1 MKKLLGGLLAGAGVA
16 AIVAMWWS
24 SGGSGSQKNGTA
36 ESSAS
41 AGQHPTS
48 NAQIQ
53 EDAKAKAPPSVP
65 TGVAALPATT
75 LVEVIQL
82 PQPAKPEIGAFR
94 EWAGRYF
101 AASAADR
108 AAMVPEGIRLAQ
120 QHRQALKVV
129 VMTDPRTALE
139 QAVPM
144 VVRQDLPPEIVA
156 QLEERLSGVGPL
168 EVLAVSPDSDPSEPT
183 VRRFATLNGQEYRA
197 HVYGRRGRQMSVS
210 AATLNGVA
218 VDNEFAVSESPLRRL
233 ETGERPDAAKQAV
246 EVCPVSGEST
256 TVERSPQGTLPPVT
270 VETPAVEAGTQIIYL
285 CDGGH
290 FRQVEEELI
299 AGEGATGGPTAPT
312 GTFPITRVNSTGIR
326 KIIYLR
332 LTFPDALQEP
342 QTEKDAYANLKTI
355 ADYFQESS
363 YGRLTFMGTVAPTVL
378 LPRTAAWYITDYNT
392 TGSNSPI
399 MNDAKEAARK
409 LGFPPEDYH
418 HFVVIYTGGPGSFG
432 GLGSVNGPNT
442 WLKTTSVGTAEH
454 ELGHNVGVWH
464 SNSWNTSGVSSIG
477 SGANVEYG
485 HTNDV
490 MGSSGSGGH
499 FNASMKEQLQ
509 WITPE
514 TYTTVRRS
522 GVYRIH
528 QFDQVRQDP
537 GLRYALRVAK
547 DADRDYWLEFRQKL
561 SSNPWFTNGVTL
573 NWSPWGFGSGADNGT
588 ALGSNRGTQLLD
600 MTPGSPDDRTD
611 APLVIGRTFSDYE
624 ADVHI
629 TPIGKGGTAPES
641 IDVVV
646 NTGTMAAG
654 NLPPTFSLG
663 ASATTVALNA
673 TVNFTA
679 TASDPNGD
687 TLAYSWDFG
696 DKLASF
702 NSTSFS
708 TVSSATASKTFTA
721 AGYYQVQCTV
731 SDMKGGREVRSV
743 LITVGAPSTVTISGT
758 VVDGLG
764 NPLPGVRVHNGLT
777 TSNYRGA
784 YSDATGAFCVTN
796 LSSTA
801 VTLQAVKEGYSL
813 AVSGGGA
820 VQNFTATQ
828 SAVKVAIQATDAD
841 AAEDSNP
848 GQFRITRTGSTTA
861 ALTVYVDFTGTAGLN
876 SDYQLSPAATTTSS
890 PLESFVIPAGSSFLD
905 VAINMV
911 ADSAQEGPETVVMS
925 LINASGYQVSGPQ
938 TVQVTIADNDTSLPQ
953 VALEVDDPE
962 ATEGNPADTGR
973 FVISRTGSTASA
985 LTVNFTVDASTGSAT
1000 NGTDFT
1006 SISSVV
1012 IPAGASFVPL
1022 EVTPLNDTLMEGLEL
1037 VTVTVATNAA
1047 YVRHPAL
1054 ISGTVKIIDDETPV
1068 VTIAATDATGNENG
1082 DPIRFTL
1089 TRTGSTT
1096 QELVV
1101 HYAVGGEALH
1111 GADYLALPGFVTF
1124 AQGSATAVVDLFPV
1138 QDSHGEPAQSVSLQ
1152 LRSSTQYILGSPS
1165 NASASIVDDG
1175 DLPVVSVAL
1184 TDGAVA
1190 EGSTANPGTFRIT
1203 TTGTGSGNITVNF
1216 TVTGTAASGVD
1227 YTSVGTSVVMGKNTT
1242 ANVVVTP
1249 LNDSLQENAETVVL
1263 SVQPSSSYQ
1272 LDLQSAGTMVIEDDD
1287 SVNMVSVTATTNS
1300 VTEGGNARFYVSR
1313 SVTTTSALVVKLGTA
1328 GTATAGTDYTA
1339 PAATVTIPA
1348 SALGVVVDV
1357 GTLTDSLVEGAETLA
1372 LEVLPDPAIEPLYG
1386 IESGR
1391 ATMVLNDGASSG
1403 FASSLAFAQTSLTV
1417 NEDVGTATLTVNR
1430 TGSLAG
1436 TSTVNY
1442 VIYGGTALG
1451 GGVDY
1456 RLGTGALTFGP
1467 GVSSQTIE
1475 AAVQDD
1481 LLPEDVETVCVLLQ
1495 EAGGAALT
1503 TATAQCTLL
1512 ILDNE
1517 PRLSLAVESPFAFE
1531 GRFGQQ
1537 LNFRLTR
1544 TGSTAAALVV
1554 PVAYSGTA
1562 VSGTDYPTRPATITI
1577 PAGVQEI
1584 FSHFPPSADALGEG
1598 EETVILT
1605 LEQGSGYVLTENRSA
1620 TACIGDVQQNN
1631 APLLFLRSPRLS
1643 TSGLQTAATLWLDVL
1658 TADDELPVP
1667 ATYAWTKASGPGT
1680 VTFTAPFA
1688 ASSGARFSTA
1698 GRYVLRLTAGDGAK
1712 TSTLDVPVTVLAST
1726 NTWSQ
1731 SDVGTLALPGSG
1743 ASQYGTHAVNGSG
1756 SSLTSSSDT
1765 FALRHRRLTGDG
1777 EIIARVRHVA
1787 GTSGSARVGVML
1799 RESTL
1804 VGSRMAA
1811 MLMAPATS
1819 NLSAAVN
1826 RTTAS
1831 TSAST
1836 VSTSGVSPGYWVRLA
1851 RAGDVITAYDSVDG
1865 VQWAQRGAAQTF
1877 SGLSSD
1883 LLAGI
1888 AVVAVSSS
1896 TPPRLNTGL
1905 VDNVQVIGTADN
1917 LAPLANAGPDGTAE
1931 VGVPRTLAGVVTDA
1945 DGPALAG
1952 GAQTIAWSQVS
1963 GPPGVVFGNASSA
1976 STTVTFPQGGV
1987 YALRLTADD
1996 GGMQTMDEVT
2006 ITLDTAEVSIYA
2018 YHDPAREDGFS
2029 PGGFLV
2035 LRKGNL
2041 SRALVVNFSLAG
2053 SVGQEGVDFEPMGTT
2068 VTIPVNADSAFIL
2081 MHAIPDTLAEGS
2093 ETVQGTLLPGAYYTI
2108 TEDSVASNYIEDLHA
2123 DEWRYEQF
2131 GANANGPGSGIME
2144 DFDGDG
2150 VINLLEYAFHS
2161 DATVAGAN
2169 LPVLSMNGSALTITY
2184 TRDRWAQDIEYHPE
2198 WSTSLGVNGWSGS
2211 GVVEQVTPVDLRFE
2225 SVRATY
2231 TPAPGTPHCFMR
2243 VRIVKP

>member
-1 MKKLLGGLLAGAGVA
+1 
-16 AIVAMWWS
+16 
-24 SGGSGSQKNGTA
+24 
-36 ESSAS
+36 
-41 AGQHPTS
+41 
-48 NAQIQ
+48 
-53 EDAKAKAPPSVP
+53 
-65 TGVAALPATT
+65 
-75 LVEVIQL
+75 
-82 PQPAKPEIGAFR
+82 
-94 EWAGRYF
+94 
-101 AASAADR
+101 
-108 AAMVPEGIRLAQ
+108 MVPEGLRLAQ
-120 QHRQALKVV
+120 QHRQALKGVI
-129 VMTDPRTALE
+129 TSDPRTALE

-144 VVRQDLPPEIVA
+144 VLRQALPPEIVS
-156 QLEERLSGVGPL
+156 QLEARLSGVGPL

-197 HVYGRRGRQMSVS
+197 HVYGRRGRQSS
-210 AATLNGVA
+210 LSQTTLNGVA
-218 VDNEFAVSESPLRRL
+218 VDNEFAINESPLRAL
-233 ETGERPDAAKQAV
+233 ENGERPDASKQAV
-246 EVCPVSGEST
+246 EVCPISGEST
-256 TVERSPQGTLPPVT
+256 TVERSASGELPPVT
-270 VETPAVEAGTQIIYL
+270 AETPAVEAGTQIIYL

-299 AGEGATGGPTAPT
+299 AGEGATGGPSAPT

-326 KIIYLR
+326 KIIYMR

-363 YGRLTFMGTVAPTVL
+363 YGRLTFMGTVTPTVL

-514 TYTTVRRS
+514 TYTTVRKS

-561 SSNPWFTNGVTL
+561 SSNPWFANGVTL

-600 MTPGSPDDRTD
+600 MTPGSSDDRTD

-654 NLPPTFSLG
+654 NLPPTLSLG
-663 ASATTVALNA
+663 ASATTVAVNA
-673 TVNFTA
+673 AVNFTA
-679 TASDPNGD
+679 TATDPNGD

-721 AGYYQVQCTV
+721 AGYYLVQCTV

-743 LITVGAPSTVTISGT
+743 LITVGTPSTVTISGT

-764 NPLPGVRVHNGLT
+764 NPVPGARIHNGLT
-777 TSNYRGA
+777 TTSYRGA
-784 YSDATGAFCVTN
+784 YTDAAGNYRVTN
-796 LSSTA
+796 LASTA
-801 VTLQAVKEGYSL
+801 VTLQAVKEGHTFV
-813 AVSGGGA
+813 VSGSGA
-820 VQNFTATQ
+820 VQNFTASQ
-828 SAVKVAIQATDAD
+828 AGVKVAIQATDAD

-861 ALTVYVDFTGTAGLN
+861 ALTVYVDFSGAAALN
-876 SDYQLSPAATTTSS
+876 TDYQLGPAATTTSS

-905 VAINMV
+905 IAVNMV
-911 ADSAQEGPETVVMS
+911 SDSAQEGPETAVMS

-938 TVQVTIADNDTSLPQ
+938 TVQVTIADNDTALPQ

-962 ATEGNPADTGR
+962 ATEGSPTDTGR
-973 FVISRTGSTASA
+973 FVISRTGSTSAA
-985 LTVNFTVDASTGSAT
+985 LTVHFTVDASAGSAN

-1006 SISSVV
+1006 TIGSVV
-1012 IPAGASFVPL
+1012 IPAGFSAVAL
-1022 EVTPLNDTLMEGLEL
+1022 DVTPLNDALVEGLEL
-1037 VTVTVATNAA
+1037 VNVTVATNAA

-1054 ISGTVKIIDDETPV
+1054 LSGTVKIIDDETPV

-1089 TRTGSTT
+1089 TRAGNTAG
-1096 QELVV
+1096 ELMV

-1111 GADYLALPGFVTF
+1111 GTDYLALPGFVTF
-1124 AQGSATAVVDLFPV
+1124 AQGSATAVVDVFPV
-1138 QDSHGEPAQSVSLQ
+1138 QDAHGEPAQTVSLQ

-1184 TDGAVA
+1184 TDGVVA
-1190 EGSTANPGTFRIT
+1190 EGASANAGTFRIT

-1216 TVTGTAASGVD
+1216 TVTGSATSGVD
-1227 YTSVGTSVVMGKNTT
+1227 YASVGTSVVVGKNTT
-1242 ANVVVTP
+1242 TNVIVTP
-1249 LNDSLQENAETVVL
+1249 LNDSLQEHAESVVL
-1263 SVQPSSSYQ
+1263 TVQPSPSYQ
-1272 LDLQSAGTMVIEDDD
+1272 VDLQGASTMVIEDDD

-1300 VTEGGNARFYVSR
+1300 VSEGGNARFYVSR
-1313 SVTTTSALVVKLGTA
+1313 AVTASSALVVRLGTA
-1328 GTATAGTDYTA
+1328 GTATAGTDYTT

-1348 SALGVVVDV
+1348 STLGVVVDV
-1357 GTLTDSLVEGAETLA
+1357 ATLTDPVLEGAETLV
-1372 LEVLPDPAIEPLYG
+1372 LDVLPDTAVEPLYG

-1391 ATMVLNDGASSG
+1391 ATMVLNDGSGSG
-1403 FASSLAFAQTSLTV
+1403 FASSLAFAQTSMEV

-1451 GGVDY
+1451 NGVDY
-1456 RLGTGALTFGP
+1456 RLGAGALTFGP

-1475 AAVQDD
+1475 VAVQDD

-1503 TATAQCTLL
+1503 TATAQCTLI

-1517 PRLSLAVESPFAFE
+1517 PRLSLAVQSPFAFE
-1531 GRFGQQ
+1531 GRAGQQ

-1544 TGSTAAALVV
+1544 TGSTATALVV
-1554 PVAYSGTA
+1554 PVTYAGTA

-1577 PAGVQEI
+1577 PAGVSQI
-1584 FSHFPPSADALGEG
+1584 SSAFLPGTDALAEG
-1598 EETVILT
+1598 EETVVMT
-1605 LEQGSGYVLTENRSA
+1605 LGQGSGYVLTEIRSA
-1620 TACIGDVQQNN
+1620 TAHIGDVQQNN

-1643 TSGLQTAATLWLDVL
+1643 TSGLQTASTLWLDVL
-1658 TADDELPVP
+1658 TADDEVPAP
-1667 ATYAWTKASGPGT
+1667 ATYAWTKISGPGT
-1680 VTFTAPFA
+1680 VTFTAPA
-1688 ASSGARFSTA
+1688 TASSGARFSIA
-1698 GRYVLRLTAGDGAK
+1698 GRYVLRLTAGDGVK
-1712 TSTLDVPVTVLAST
+1712 TSTLDVPVTVLTST

-1743 ASQYGTHAVNGSG
+1743 ASQYGMHAVNGSG
-1756 SSLTSSSDT
+1756 TAITGSTDT
-1765 FALRHRRLTGDG
+1765 FTFRHRRLTGDG

-1787 GTSGSARVGVML
+1787 GTNSSARVGVML
-1799 RESTL
+1799 RENNF

-1811 MLMAPATS
+1811 ILMAPATS
-1819 NLSAAVN
+1819 NLSAAAM
-1826 RTTAS
+1826 RPTAN
-1831 TSAST
+1831 TIAST
-1836 VSTSGVSPGYWVRLA
+1836 VTTNGLSPGYWVRLA
-1851 RAGDVITAYDSVDG
+1851 RAGSVITAYDSADG
-1865 VQWAQRGAAQTF
+1865 VQWTQRGNAQTF

-1905 VDNVQVIGTADN
+1905 VDNVQVIGTSDN
-1917 LAPLANAGPDGTAE
+1917 LAPSVEAGPDGIAE
-1931 VGVPRTLAGVVTDA
+1931 VGVPRTLAGLVTDA
-1945 DGPALAG
+1945 DGPAVEG
-1952 GAQTIAWSQVS
+1952 GSQTVTWTQIS
-1963 GPPGVVFGNASSA
+1963 GPPGVVFANASAA
-1976 STTVTFPQGGV
+1976 STTAIFPQGGIYV
-1987 YALRLTADD
+1987 LRLTADD

-2006 ITLDTAEVSIYA
+2006 ITLDTAVVSIYA

-2029 PGGFLV
+2029 PGGFTV
-2035 LRKGNL
+2035 VRKGNL
-2041 SRALVVNFSLAG
+2041 SRDLTVNFSLEG
-2053 SVGQEGVDFEPMGTT
+2053 SVGQEGVDFQPMGAT
-2068 VTIPVNADSAFIL
+2068 VTIPVNADSAFLL

-2093 ETVQGTLLPGAYYTI
+2093 ETVQATLLPGSSYTI
-2108 TEDSVASNYIEDLHA
+2108 AEECVASNYIEDLPA
-2123 DEWRYEQF
+2123 DEWRHEQF
-2131 GANANGPGSGIME
+2131 GANANGPGTDLME
-2144 DFDGDG
+2144 DFDRDG
-2150 VINLLEYAFHS
+2150 VSNLLEYAFHS

-2169 LPVLSMNGSALTITY
+2169 LPVVSTNGAALTLTY
-2184 TRDRWAQDIEYHPE
+2184 TRDRWAEDIEYHPE
-2198 WSTSLGVNGWSGS
+2198 WSTSLALDGWSGS

-2225 SVRATY
+2225 TVRASY
-2231 TPAPGTPHCFMR
+2231 TPAQGTPHCFMR